1 MRLIGLIWLIFMG
14 GYQSLLVYRLSVTI
28 FDGTIQFCNTFLKV
42 LEFRRTVEQMVQAAR
57 SGKQN
62 IVEGSLEVSV
72 ESNIKL
78 TGVARASFGELL
90 EDYKDYLRQRNL
102 PIWEKTNPYALKI
115 RSYREDIAN
124 LTHLSN
130 LANWSHLD
138 LSNSTHWGNLMICL
152 LYKENYL
159 LDQLL
164 RSLQTKFVHEG
175 GFRENLFRKRRE
187 YKNKL
192 GKFD

>member
-1 MRLIGLIWLIFMG
+1 MG
-14 GYQSLLVYRLSVTI
+14 GYTSLLVYRLSVTI
-28 FDGTIQFCNTFLKV
+28 FDGTFQFCNTFLSDIKY
-42 LEFRRTVEQMVQAAR
+42 RRTVEQMVQAAR

-62 IVEGSLEVSV
+62 IVEGSLEKSV

-102 PIWEKTNPYALKI
+102 PIWEKTNSYVLKI
-115 RSYREDIAN
+115 RSYRENITNSTNLTNLSNWAN
-124 LTHLSN
+124 LN
-130 LANWSHLD
+130 
-138 LSNSTHWGNLMICL
+138 LSNSTQWSNLMMCL

-164 RSLQTKFVHEG
+164 RSLESTFVKEG
-175 GFRENLFRKRRE
+175 GFRENLFKKRLQ

-192 GKFD
+192 I